1 MIHVF
6 IPPLLRDMT
15 AGQTDVDVEATT
27 VRQVVAALETRFPGI
42 RQRLCTDDQLR
53 PGIAVAINGSIAT
66 IGLLQKVPP
75 GAEVHF
81 LPALAGG

>member
-1 MIHVF
+1 MVHVF
-6 IPPLLRDMT
+6 IPPLLRDAT
-15 AGQTDVDVEATT
+15 GGQAEVDVEATS
-27 VRQVVAALETRFPGI
+27 VRQVIASLESQFPGI
-42 RQRLCTDDQLR
+42 RSRLCQADQMR

-66 IGLLQKVPP
+66 RGLLQAVPG